1 MTAVPKLRSIT
12 LSSKGQITL
21 SSNARQHLGLEK
33 GATIMELVVGNCVI
47 LLPENRILSEAMK
60 GAREA
65 LSQAGVTV
73 DDLQSEIERLK
84 EERFKKQFPDL
95 A

>member
-1 MTAVPKLRSIT
+1 MATPRVRSVT

-21 SSNARQHLGLEK
+21 SSNARKQLGLEK
-33 GATIMELVVGNCVI
+33 GTTIMELVVGNCVI

-65 LSQAGVTV
+65 LSRAGVTV
-73 DDLQSEIERLK
+73 EELQDEIERLK
-84 EERFKKQFPDL
+84 EERFTRDFPNL
-95 A
+95 AS